1 MGAYTKVK
9 IIKILSENI
18 KNLNKNNLI
27 ETALNLQTKVESCI
41 IEVLEEFIYIYL
53 FYIQFL

>member
-9 IIKILSENI
+9 IIKILSKNI
-18 KNLNKNNLI
+18 KNLNKNHLI
-27 ETALNLQTKVESCI
+27 EIALNLQTKVESCI

-53 FYIQFL
+53 FYIQYL